1 MLIRKSKRNR
11 RMEKRNTVKAES
23 LGSLAHYLAVEGYSA
38 EDLTTPIGAPKKL
51 NRVEES
57 VERAEA
63 KMRPIIARAFR
74 TR

>member
-1 MLIRKSKRNR
+1 MLIRKSRRNS

-38 EDLTTPIGAPKKL
+38 EDLTTPIGAPKTIR
-51 NRVEES
+51 RVEES

-63 KMRPIIARAFR
+63 KMRPIIARALR